1 MRAAVIDFE
10 TTGMLKSNPRFEF
23 QPCITQIGLIV
34 VDENFNVLEQYS
46 TLINPDVDE
55 KHWEATAIEVTG
67 IGPEE
72 VKDAPTFFL
81 AFSDFATCVLGCDTW
96 AGYNCSFDQKVLWW
110 QLQRT
115 GLECHFPWPP
125 RVVDV
130 MQLASRKC
138 QMQGK
143 QGVKNPKLSEAYEL
157 LTGSKFTGAHDA
169 LEDVGATIEVWK
181 KCV

>member
-10 TTGMLKSNPRFEF
+10 TTGMLKAAPRFEF

-34 VDENFNVLEQYS
+34 VDENFNVLDKYS

-55 KHWEATAIEVTG
+55 KHWEAQAIEVTG
-67 IGPEE
+67 IGPDE

-81 AFSDFATCVLGCDTW
+81 AFNEFARRVVGCDTW
-96 AGYNCSFDQKVLWW
+96 AGYNTPFDHKVLWW

-115 GLECHFPWPP
+115 GLECQFPWPP

-157 LTGSKFTGAHDA
+157 LTGNKMSNAHDA
-169 LEDVGATIEVWK
+169 LADVEATIEVWK